1 MHKLHLSLIMDDGIS
16 VYLHSEIMQC
26 FFLQKLEFLII
37 LFAIIHG
44 RNKECK
50 KKKRQKKRLF
60 NSDMFLKISYNY
72 DFINVQLS
80 AGAWLDAS
88 SQMKIEL

>member
-37 LFAIIHG
+37 LFAIIRG

-50 KKKRQKKRLF
+50 KKK
-60 NSDMFLKISYNY
+60 KI
-72 DFINVQLS
+72 I
-80 AGAWLDAS
+80 
-88 SQMKIEL
+88 